1 MQGVEKQVLSIIKR
15 LKEAEIE
22 SIAGKL
28 GVSIKYTSEI
38 CSTLVNDGY
47 LVKTPAGKFKLM
59 LKGKEFTSPAVKA
72 SKPLI
77 RW

>member
-1 MQGVEKQVLSIIKR
+1 MQGVEKQVLSIIKQR
-15 LKEAEIE
+15 KEAKIE

-28 GVSIKYTSEI
+28 GISTKYTSEI

-47 LVKTPAGKFKLM
+47 LGKKPNGKFKLT
-59 LKGKEFTSPAVKA
+59 LKGKEFARPAMKA
-72 SKPLI
+72 RKPLI